1 MTRTRPFDILR
12 RQIDADPAR
21 RARIAE
27 MKRAMRAVLALSRL
41 REARGMTQVELAGTL
56 GVTQSNV
63 SRIERQDDLYLSTLR
78 EYVEAMGGR
87 LHLAAVFP
95 EQTIILVGAG
105 EESAV
110 EVRQNEVNED
120 RGAAPGSE
128 ASGRIGGSDGGRVH
142 ETAGTEEMGGTVRE
156 VGEAATGRRE

>member
-1 MTRTRPFDILR
+1 MTRTKPFDILR

-21 RARIAE
+21 RAEVEE
-27 MKRAMRAVLALSRL
+27 MKRAMRDVLALSRL

-56 GVTQSNV
+56 GVSQSNV

-95 EQTIILVGAG
+95 EQTIVLVGAG

-110 EVRQNEVNED
+110 EGQRREVNED
-120 RGAAPGSE
+120 RGAAPEGE
-128 ASGRIGGSDGGRVH
+128 ASGRVGEGSGGK
-142 ETAGTEEMGGTVRE
+142 VRE
-156 VGEAATGRRE
+156 MAGSEGGWGIVGEAGQASTGRRK